1 MNGQGK
7 WRAGKEKKNTNIRN
21 KNPNK
26 THTYESNKGV
36 KKKMV
41 GSKIKTQKKKIKK

>member
-36 KKKMV
+36 KKWLN
-41 GSKIKTQKKKIKK
+41 QKLKPPKKN